1 VLCQRDDKKVN
12 DMGNTKLDSL
22 HQAKKEISAKNKESK
37 LAKFNIAA
45 ELMKRDINLSV
56 LNIKKSSEKQS
67 G

>member
-1 VLCQRDDKKVN
+1 
-12 DMGNTKLDSL
+12 MGNTKLDSL

-56 LNIKKSSEKQS
+56 LNIKKSSEKQA